1 MVRLFFI
8 AMLIM
13 MIIVIA
19 IRVAI
24 VIMFNLGKERLQN
37 IFLVLAYAGKQGKV
51 ESHLENIHWNIS
63 AEDVIPHLEDV
74 IPHLKYILCSLQ

>member
-1 MVRLFFI
+1 
-8 AMLIM
+8 MLIM

-63 AEDVIPHLEDV
+63 AEDVIR
-74 IPHLKYILCSLQ
+74 HLKYILCSLQ